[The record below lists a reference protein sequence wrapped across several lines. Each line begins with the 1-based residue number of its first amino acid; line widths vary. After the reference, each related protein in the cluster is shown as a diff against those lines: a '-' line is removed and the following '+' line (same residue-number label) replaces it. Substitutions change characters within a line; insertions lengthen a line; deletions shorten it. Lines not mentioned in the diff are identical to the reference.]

1 MEVYKV
7 SLVEQ
12 FVYVTLY
19 EKFGYCV
26 FNSRQLN
33 SAVSHLLRNYKF
45 TKDEIV
51 TALTKFIFDDALY
64 RTRTNN
70 SYIYRLSKSSQAEYV
85 KIREEIT
92 KGTE

>member
-1 MEVYKV
+1 M

-19 EKFGYCV
+19 IKFGYCA

-45 TKDEIV
+45 TKDEII
-51 TALTKFIFDDALY
+51 TTLTKFIIVGALY
-64 RTRTNN
+64 RARKNN
-70 SYIYRLSKSSQAEYV
+70 TYIYRISKSSQAEYV
-85 KIREEIT
+85 KIREEIS